1 MTDSCAIPK
10 HSEQMAMLTHSFW
23 ALLMKIRT
31 PVPLVIKL
39 NRSENNSPKMCI
51 FLRSCNQSSES
62 FLDNVYS
69 FFENEQAIAFVHFS
83 LQALIF

>member
-1 MTDSCAIPK
+1 
-10 HSEQMAMLTHSFW
+10 MAMLTHCFG

-39 NRSENNSPKMCI
+39 NRSENNSPKICI
-51 FLRSCNQSSES
+51 FLHSCNQSSES

>member
-1 MTDSCAIPK
+1 
-10 HSEQMAMLTHSFW
+10 MAMLTHSFG

-39 NRSENNSPKMCI
+39 NRSENNSPKMYI

-69 FFENEQAIAFVHFS
+69 FFENEQAIVFVHFS